1 MQSCAVVMISL
12 IVKRQC
18 WNEKGVLLLKLV
30 RFWDKKSRESGTPN
44 IWLSLRL
51 AAIFFCIFVDMI
63 CLRLPWGES
72 NEKRRLVFWLALE
85 EWAVANAPGSFFLWS
100 VRPTVIFGR
109 NQDMEAEVN
118 VPYCLGHNIEMYRR
132 KSGGGCVYADEGN
145 LMISYITT
153 EPDVNKAF
161 DEYLSRLADALR
173 SMGIDAVRT
182 EHNDVLVG
190 GRKVSGNA
198 CYATS
203 TGCIV
208 HGTLLY
214 DTDFG
219 EMEHA
224 ITPSKEKL
232 DSKGIKSV
240 RQRVTNLKD
249 CGILFCFD
257 DLKSKLIDY
266 FCKDMQVLSNSDLA
280 EVLKIEETYLDEN
293 FIKYGRRN

>member
-1 MQSCAVVMISL
+1 MNSVSLGANTLFLYKMMQGL
-12 IVKRQC
+12 T
-18 WNEKGVLLLKLV
+18 W
-30 RFWDKKSRESGTPN
+30 
-44 IWLSLRL
+44 
-51 AAIFFCIFVDMI
+51 
-63 CLRLPWGES
+63 LRLPEGSEEGW
-72 NEKRRLVFWLALE
+72 RRLVFWLALE
-85 EWAVANAPGSFFLWS
+85 EWAVENAPDSFFVWN

-118 VPYCLGHNIEMYRR
+118 VPYCLEHGIEMYRR

-145 LMISYITT
+145 LMLSYITGC
-153 EPDVNKAF
+153 PDVNAAL

-173 SMGIDAVRT
+173 SLGLDAVRT

-198 CYATS
+198 CYATR

-214 DTDFG
+214 DTDSG
-219 EMEHA
+219 ELERA
-224 ITPSKEKL
+224 ITPSREKL
-232 DSKGIKSV
+232 ESKGIKSV

-249 CGILFCFD
+249 CGILFGFD
-257 DLKSKLIDY
+257 ELRTKLIHY
-266 FCKDMQVLSNSDLA
+266 FCKDMQFLGA
-280 EVLKIEETYLDEN
+280 EQLKEELKTEETYLDEN

>member
-1 MQSCAVVMISL
+1 MEL
-12 IVKRQC
+12 T
-18 WNEKGVLLLKLV
+18 L
-30 RFWDKKSRESGTPN
+30 
-44 IWLSLRL
+44 
-51 AAIFFCIFVDMI
+51 
-63 CLRLPWGES
+63 LRLPEGSEEGW
-72 NEKRRLVFWLALE
+72 RRLVFWLALE
-85 EWAVANAPGSFFLWS
+85 EWAVEHAPGSFFVWN

-118 VPYCLGHNIEMYRR
+118 VPYCQEHGIEMYRR

-145 LMISYITT
+145 LMLSYITK

-161 DEYLSRLADALR
+161 DEYLSKLADALR
-173 SMGIDAVRT
+173 GMGLDAVRT

-198 CYATS
+198 CYATK

-219 EMEHA
+219 ELERA

-249 CGILFCFD
+249 CGLLFGFD
-257 DLKSKLIDY
+257 ALRSKLIDY
-266 FCKDMQVLSNSDLA
+266 FCKDMQVLSNSEL
-280 EVLKIEETYLDEN
+280 EQVLETEKTYLDEN
-293 FIKYGRRN
+293 FIRYGRRN

>member
-1 MQSCAVVMISL
+1 MNQL
-12 IVKRQC
+12 
-18 WNEKGVLLLKLV
+18 
-30 RFWDKKSRESGTPN
+30 
-44 IWLSLRL
+44 
-51 AAIFFCIFVDMI
+51 
-63 CLRLPWGES
+63 CLPEGE
-72 NEKRRLVFWLALE
+72 NVAGRRLVFWLALE
-85 EWAVANAPGSFFLWS
+85 EWAVANAPGSLFLWS

-118 VPYCLGHNIEMYRR
+118 VPYCREHNIEMYRR

-145 LMISYITT
+145 LMISYITA
-153 EPDVNKAF
+153 EKDVNRAF
-161 DEYLSRLADALR
+161 DEYLSSLADALR
-173 SMGIDAVRT
+173 CMGVDAVRT

-190 GRKVSGNA
+190 GFKVSGNA
-198 CYATS
+198 CYATA

-214 DTDFG
+214 NTDFS

-249 CGILFCFD
+249 CGILFGFD
-257 DLKSKLIDY
+257 YLQSKLIRY
-266 FCKDMQVLSNSDLA
+266 FCKDIQVLSNSQLI
-280 EVLKIEETYLDEN
+280 EVLKIEETYLDEY

>member
-1 MQSCAVVMISL
+1 M
-12 IVKRQC
+12 
-18 WNEKGVLLLKLV
+18 NY
-30 RFWDKKSRESGTPN
+30 
-44 IWLSLRL
+44 
-51 AAIFFCIFVDMI
+51 
-63 CLRLPWGES
+63 
-72 NEKRRLVFWLALE
+72 RRLVFWLAME
-85 EWAVANAPGSFFLWS
+85 EWAVEHAPDTFFLWN

-118 VPYCLGHNIEMYRR
+118 VPYCREHGIEMYRR

-145 LMISYITT
+145 LMISYITSQS
-153 EPDVNKAF
+153 DVNRAF

-173 SMGIDAVRT
+173 SMGLDAVRT

-198 CYATS
+198 CYATR

-214 DTDFG
+214 DVDFG
-219 EMEHA
+219 EMERA

-249 CGILFCFD
+249 CGLLFDFEV
-257 DLKSKLIDY
+257 LKSKLIDY
-266 FCKDMQVLSNSDLA
+266 FCKDMQFLSNPDMD
-280 EVLKIEETYLDEN
+280 EVLKIEQTYLDEN

>member
-1 MQSCAVVMISL
+1 MKYLQIPRDQ
-12 IVKRQC
+12 KQG
-18 WNEKGVLLLKLV
+18 W
-30 RFWDKKSRESGTPN
+30 
-44 IWLSLRL
+44 
-51 AAIFFCIFVDMI
+51 
-63 CLRLPWGES
+63 
-72 NEKRRLVFWLALE
+72 RRLVFWLAME
-85 EWAVANAPGSFFLWS
+85 EWAVENAPGSFFVWN

-118 VPYCLGHNIEMYRR
+118 VPYCLEHGIEMYRR

-145 LMISYITT
+145 LMLSYITR

-161 DEYLSRLADALR
+161 DEYLSSLADALR
-173 SMGIDAVRT
+173 GMGMDAVRT

-198 CYATS
+198 CYATK

-208 HGTLLY
+208 HGTLLF
-214 DTDFG
+214 DTDFN
-219 EMEHA
+219 EMERA

-240 RQRVTNLKD
+240 RQRVTNLKN
-249 CGILFCFD
+249 CGLLFGFD

-266 FCKDMQVLSNSDLA
+266 FCKDMQVLSISELD
-280 EVLKIEETYLDEN
+280 EVLEIEKTYLDEN
-293 FIKYGRRN
+293 FIKNGRRN

>member
-1 MQSCAVVMISL
+1 M
-12 IVKRQC
+12 
-18 WNEKGVLLLKLV
+18 
-30 RFWDKKSRESGTPN
+30 
-44 IWLSLRL
+44 RL
-51 AAIFFCIFVDMI
+51 
-63 CLRLPWGES
+63 LRLPEGED
-72 NEKRRLVFWLALE
+72 KGWRRLVFWLALE
-85 EWAVANAPGSFFLWS
+85 EWAVEHAPGSFFVWN
-100 VRPTVIFGR
+100 VQPTVIFGR

-118 VPYCLGHNIEMYRR
+118 IPYCLEHGIEMYRR

-145 LMISYITT
+145 LMLSYITR

-161 DEYLSRLADALR
+161 DDYLSSLADALR
-173 SMGIDAVRT
+173 SLGLDAVRT

-198 CYATS
+198 CYATK

-214 DTDFG
+214 DVDFA

-232 DSKGIKSV
+232 NSKGIKSV
-240 RQRVTNLKD
+240 RQRVNNLKN
-249 CGILFCFD
+249 CGLLFDFD
-257 DLKSKLIDY
+257 ALRSKLIDY
-266 FCKDMQVLSNSDLA
+266 FCKDMQVLSNSDLE
-280 EVLKIEETYLDEN
+280 EVLKIEKTYLDEN